1 MLGSGQLGRMLALA
15 ARPMGYR
22 IHVLSPGDDTPTGQA
37 ADREVVADYLDLDAV
52 REFADRVDV
61 VTFEFEN
68 VPAACAEAAAE
79 KAPVRPAH
87 RVLHTTQ
94 NRIREKRFLSGAG
107 FPVAPFAEIRSLDDL
122 EAALAPRRDGGI
134 GTPAVLKTAGW
145 GYDGKGQA
153 VIETPDDAEAA
164 WREVATDEA
173 VLEGFIDF
181 EREVSVVGARGMDG
195 AFTHWGVIA
204 NDHQNHILDLSVSP
218 APVPPAVAEEAVA
231 LARGILEELD
241 VVGVLCVEMF
251 LTRDGELLVNEL
263 APRPHN
269 SGHLTVDASLT
280 SQFEQQ
286 LRTVCGLPLGSTEL
300 LRPAAMANLLG
311 DLWHPDGA
319 ETVRVPGL
327 GQGPGL
333 PGGQAP
339 PLRQGRAPRRP
350 QDGPPDRARRHPGR
364 GRRASPRRPPG
375 AQQERPLTPSFPLP
389 PRGGRGTPPPTR

>member
-1 MLGSGQLGRMLALA
+1 MLALA

-37 ADREVVADYLDLDAV
+37 ADREITADYLDLDAV
-52 REFADRVDV
+52 RDLASRVDV

-79 KAPVRPAH
+79 RVPVRPAH

-94 NRIREKRFLSGAG
+94 NRLREKRFLSGAG
-107 FPVAPFAEIRSLDDL
+107 FPVTPFEEVRTLAELRS
-122 EAALAPRRDGGI
+122 ALGTL

-153 VIETPDDAEAA
+153 LIEAPDGAESAWRAVDTDDAI
-164 WREVATDEA
+164 
-173 VLEGFIDF
+173 LEGFVDF
-181 EREVSVVGARGMDG
+181 EREVSVVGARGLDG
-195 AFTHWGVIA
+195 AFAHWGVIA
-204 NDHQNHILDLSVSP
+204 NDHRNHILDLSVAP
-218 APVPPAVAEEAVA
+218 APVPRAVADRAVEI
-231 LARGILEELD
+231 ARGILDALD

-251 LTRDGELLVNEL
+251 LTRDGRLLVNEL

-286 LRTVCGLPLGSTEL
+286 LRTVCGLPMGSTEL

-311 DLWHPDGA
+311 DLWHPA
-319 ETVRVPGL
+319 EPDWTRVLQHPELKLHLYGK
-327 GQGPGL
+327 
-333 PGGQAP
+333 A
-339 PLRQGRAPRRP
+339 
-350 QDGPPDRARRHPGR
+350 DARPGR
-364 GRRASPRRPPG
+364 KMGHLTALADTPERAAEIVLAARS
-375 AQQERPLTPSFPLP
+375 EL
-389 PRGGRGTPPPTR
+389 